1 MLKECPKSY
10 KACTSEMNLRKEELV
25 HCKQKIEKYK
35 EVSDSKDKKNEKKQI
50 AQNKIVKILQR

>member
-10 KACTSEMNLRKEELV
+10 QAFTSEMNLRKGKSV

-35 EVSDSKDKKNEKKQI
+35 EVINSKDKKNEKKQI
-50 AQNKIVKILQR
+50 APKQNS

>member
-1 MLKECPKSY
+1 MPKKLQGLY
-10 KACTSEMNLRKEELV
+10 KWDELEKKKSL